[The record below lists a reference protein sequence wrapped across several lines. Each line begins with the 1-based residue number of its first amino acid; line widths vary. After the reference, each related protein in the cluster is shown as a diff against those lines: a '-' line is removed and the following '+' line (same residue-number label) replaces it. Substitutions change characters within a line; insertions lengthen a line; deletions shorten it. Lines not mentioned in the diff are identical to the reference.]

1 MKQQSYFTRLDK
13 IIIIFALIGAIL
25 LGLCI
30 FSGCSGNIGYN
41 KQVADLNYKFTRAII
56 RFADGDME
64 VEIRSWCDYDD
75 SDMVQITATDGT
87 VYYTHGSNII
97 LICDND

>member
-1 MKQQSYFTRLDK
+1 MNKHPYLTVILA
-13 IIIIFALIGAIL
+13 FALIGAVIL
-25 LGLCI
+25 GIGFL
-30 FSGCSGNIGYN
+30 STGCSSNIGYN

-75 SDMVQITATDGT
+75 SDRIQITATNGT

>member
-1 MKQQSYFTRLDK
+1 MKTK
-13 IIIIFALIGAIL
+13 ITAIILVVLILVCACAFLACNGTV
-25 LGLCI
+25 G
-30 FSGCSGNIGYN
+30 FN

-56 RFADGDME
+56 HFADGDME

-75 SDMVQITATDGT
+75 SDMVQVTATDGT
-87 VYYTHGSNII
+87 IYYTHGSNII

>member
-1 MKQQSYFTRLDK
+1 METLKHFLATVLVVA
-13 IIIIFALIGAIL
+13 IVLALAVVVSL
-25 LGLCI
+25 ALT
-30 FSGCSGNIGYN
+30 GCSSNIGYN

-64 VEIRSWCDYDD
+64 IEIRSWCDYDD
-75 SDMVQITATDGT
+75 SDMVQVTATDGT
-87 VYYTHGSNII
+87 IYYTHGSNII

>member
-1 MKQQSYFTRLDK
+1 MNKHPYLTVILA
-13 IIIIFALIGAIL
+13 FALIGAI
-25 LGLCI
+25 I
-30 FSGCSGNIGYN
+30 FGIGFLSTGCSSNIGYN

>member
-1 MKQQSYFTRLDK
+1 METLKHFLATVLVVA
-13 IIIIFALIGAIL
+13 IVLALAVVVSL
-25 LGLCI
+25 ALT
-30 FSGCSGNIGYN
+30 GCSSNIGYN

-75 SDMVQITATDGT
+75 SDMIQITATDGT

>member
-13 IIIIFALIGAIL
+13 IIIVFALIGAIL

-30 FSGCSGNIGYN
+30 FSGCNSNIGYN
-41 KQVADLNYKFTRAII
+41 KQLIDLNYKYTRAII

-64 VEIRSWCDYDD
+64 IAVQSWCDYED
-75 SDMVQITATDGT
+75 SDMIQVISTDGT
-87 VYYTHGSNII
+87 VYYTHGTNVI
-97 LICDND
+97 LIADN